1 MEPDQNTKLDSL
13 RSADPPINSGIC
25 GAIFSKTTCDDFLV
39 AIASCFFNNK
49 LDIVLSNIVSSQK
62 IHEIFGG
69 VVPELA
75 SRDHLIKIIPLI
87 KLTLEEA
94 KLEFNDLDGI
104 AYTAGPGLRGPL
116 LIGASMAKSLAFSLK
131 IPSIGIHHMEAH
143 LLINLLEDPAP
154 KFPFLTLL
162 ISGGHC
168 LLINAKELGSYDIV
182 GQTIDDAVG
191 EAFDKVSKLLELG
204 YPGGPLIE
212 KLAKSGDSSAFSFPR
227 PMTNKDNLDFS
238 FSGLKTAVFYA
249 LKDTKVINKQIKA
262 NIAASFQDAV
272 ADTLLIKSKKAL
284 EETKQNELVIG
295 GGVAANKYI
304 RKKLVEG
311 LEGNKIYFP
320 PLERCTDNGAMVAF
334 AGSFYLG
341 NNNQNKNDQVRPKWP
356 LSEL

>member
-1 MEPDQNTKLDSL
+1 MNILGIETSCDETGIAIYNTEKQSIISEQL
-13 RSADPPINSGIC
+13 
-25 GAIFSKTTCDDFLV
+25 FSQ
-39 AIASCFFNNK
+39 ASK
-49 LDIVLSNIVSSQK
+49 
-62 IHEIFGG
+62 HAEYGG

-168 LLINAKELGSYDIV
+168 LLINAKELGSYEIV

-212 KLAKSGDSSAFSFPR
+212 KLAKLGDSSAFSFPR

-334 AGSFYLG
+334 AGSFYLS
-341 NNNQNKNDQVRPKWP
+341 NNNQAKNDLVRPKWP

>member
-1 MEPDQNTKLDSL
+1 MNILGIETSCDETGIAIYNTEEQSIISEQLYSQ
-13 RSADPPINSGIC
+13 A
-25 GAIFSKTTCDDFLV
+25 SKH
-39 AIASCFFNNK
+39 A
-49 LDIVLSNIVSSQK
+49 
-62 IHEIFGG
+62 EYGG

-87 KLTLEEA
+87 RLTLDEV
-94 KLEFNDLDGI
+94 KLGLNDLNAI

-116 LIGASMAKSLAFSLK
+116 LIGSSTAKSLAFSLQ

-143 LLINLLEDPAP
+143 LLINLLENPAP
-154 KFPFLTLL
+154 RFPFLTLL

-168 LLINAKELGSYDIV
+168 LLINAKELGSYEII

-191 EAFDKVSKLLELG
+191 EAFDKVSKLLDLG

-212 KLAKSGDSSAFSFPR
+212 KLAESGDPYAYSFPR

-238 FSGLKTAVFYA
+238 FSGLKTAVYYSI
-249 LKDTKVINKQIKA
+249 KDTKDISREVKA

-272 ADTLLIKSKKAL
+272 ADTLLIKTKKAL
-284 EETKQNELVIG
+284 EETNQNELVIG

-311 LEGNKIYFP
+311 LKDSTIYFP

-334 AGSFYLG
+334 AGSFYLR
-341 NNNQNKNDQVRPKWP
+341 NNNQSQNDQIRPKWP

>member
-1 MEPDQNTKLDSL
+1 MNILGIETSCDETGIAIYNTEKQSIISEQL
-13 RSADPPINSGIC
+13 
-25 GAIFSKTTCDDFLV
+25 FSQ
-39 AIASCFFNNK
+39 ASK
-49 LDIVLSNIVSSQK
+49 
-62 IHEIFGG
+62 HAEYGG

-94 KLEFNDLDGI
+94 KLEFSDLDGI

-116 LIGASMAKSLAFSLK
+116 LIGASIAKSLAFSLK

-168 LLINAKELGSYDIV
+168 LLINAKELGSYEIV

-212 KLAKSGDSSAFSFPR
+212 KLAQSGDSSAFSFPR
-227 PMTNKDNLDFS
+227 PMINKDNLDFS
-238 FSGLKTAVFYA
+238 FSGLKTAVFYT

-295 GGVAANKYI
+295 GGVASNKYI

-311 LEGNKIYFP
+311 LKDNKIFFP

-334 AGSFYLG
+334 AGSFYLS
-341 NNNQNKNDQVRPKWP
+341 NNNQAKNDLVRPKWP

>member
-1 MEPDQNTKLDSL
+1 MNILGIETSCDETGIAIYNTEKQSIISEQL
-13 RSADPPINSGIC
+13 
-25 GAIFSKTTCDDFLV
+25 FSQ
-39 AIASCFFNNK
+39 ASK
-49 LDIVLSNIVSSQK
+49 
-62 IHEIFGG
+62 HAEYGG

-87 KLTLEEA
+87 RLTLEEA
-94 KLEFNDLDGI
+94 KLEFSNLNGI

-131 IPSIGIHHMEAH
+131 IPSIGVHHMEAH

-168 LLINAKELGSYDIV
+168 LLINAKELGSYEIV

-212 KLAKSGDSSAFSFPR
+212 KLAQSGDSSAFSFPR

-238 FSGLKTAVFYA
+238 FSGLKTAVFYT
-249 LKDTKVINKQIKA
+249 LKDTKFINKQIKA

-295 GGVAANKYI
+295 GGVASNKYI
-304 RKKLVEG
+304 RNKLIEG
-311 LEGNKIYFP
+311 LKGSQIYFP

-334 AGSFYLG
+334 AGSFYLS
-341 NNNQNKNDQVRPKWP
+341 NNNQAKKDLVRPKWP

>member
-1 MEPDQNTKLDSL
+1 MNILGIETSCDETGIAIYNTEQQSIISEQL
-13 RSADPPINSGIC
+13 
-25 GAIFSKTTCDDFLV
+25 FSQ
-39 AIASCFFNNK
+39 ASK
-49 LDIVLSNIVSSQK
+49 
-62 IHEIFGG
+62 HAEYGG

-87 KLTLEEA
+87 KITLEEA
-94 KLEFNDLDGI
+94 KLEFSDLDGI

-131 IPSIGIHHMEAH
+131 IPLIGIHHMEAH

-162 ISGGHC
+162 ISGGNC
-168 LLINAKELGSYDIV
+168 LLINAKELGSYEIV

-212 KLAKSGDSSAFSFPR
+212 KLAESGDSSAFSFPR

-249 LKDTKVINKQIKA
+249 LKDTKVVNKRIKA
-262 NIAASFQDAV
+262 DIAASFQDAV
-272 ADTLLIKSKKAL
+272 ADTLLIKSRKAL
-284 EETKQNELVIG
+284 EETNQTELVIG
-295 GGVAANKYI
+295 GGVASNKYI
-304 RKKLVEG
+304 RNKLVEG
-311 LEGNKIYFP
+311 LKNNKIYFP

>member
-1 MEPDQNTKLDSL
+1 MNILGIETSCDETGIAIYNTEKQSIISEQL
-13 RSADPPINSGIC
+13 
-25 GAIFSKTTCDDFLV
+25 FSQ
-39 AIASCFFNNK
+39 ASK
-49 LDIVLSNIVSSQK
+49 
-62 IHEIFGG
+62 HAEYGG

-87 KLTLEEA
+87 KLTLDEA
-94 KLEFNDLDGI
+94 ELEFKDLDGI

-131 IPSIGIHHMEAH
+131 IPSIAIHHMEAH

-284 EETKQNELVIG
+284 EETKQIELVIG
-295 GGVAANKYI
+295 GGVASNKYI

-334 AGSFYLG
+334 AGSFYLS
-341 NNNQNKNDQVRPKWP
+341 NNNHAKNDLVRPKWP

>member
-1 MEPDQNTKLDSL
+1 MNILGIETSCDETGIAIYNTEKQSIISEQL
-13 RSADPPINSGIC
+13 
-25 GAIFSKTTCDDFLV
+25 FSQ
-39 AIASCFFNNK
+39 ASK
-49 LDIVLSNIVSSQK
+49 
-62 IHEIFGG
+62 HAEYGG

-168 LLINAKELGSYDIV
+168 LLINAKELGAYDIV

-295 GGVAANKYI
+295 GGVASNKYI

-334 AGSFYLG
+334 AGSFYLS
-341 NNNQNKNDQVRPKWP
+341 NNNHAKNELVRPKWP

>member
-1 MEPDQNTKLDSL
+1 MNILGIETSCDETGIAIYNTEKQSIISEQL
-13 RSADPPINSGIC
+13 
-25 GAIFSKTTCDDFLV
+25 FSQ
-39 AIASCFFNNK
+39 ASK
-49 LDIVLSNIVSSQK
+49 
-62 IHEIFGG
+62 HAEYGG

-87 KLTLEEA
+87 KLTLDEA
-94 KLEFNDLDGI
+94 QLEFKDLDGI

-131 IPSIGIHHMEAH
+131 IPSIAIHHMEAH

-168 LLINAKELGSYDIV
+168 LLINAKNLGSYEIV

-295 GGVAANKYI
+295 GGVASNKYI
-304 RKKLVEG
+304 RKRLIEG
-311 LEGNKIYFP
+311 LKGNKIFFP
-320 PLERCTDNGAMVAF
+320 PINRCTDNGAMVAVT
-334 AGSFYLG
+334 GHYRLSK
-341 NNNQNKNDQVRPKWP
+341 KNISRDIVIRPKWN

>member
-1 MEPDQNTKLDSL
+1 MNILGIETSCDETGIAIYNTEKQSIISEQL
-13 RSADPPINSGIC
+13 
-25 GAIFSKTTCDDFLV
+25 FSQ
-39 AIASCFFNNK
+39 ASK
-49 LDIVLSNIVSSQK
+49 
-62 IHEIFGG
+62 HAEYGG

-87 KLTLEEA
+87 RLALDEA
-94 KLEFNDLDGI
+94 KLVSNDLDAI

-116 LIGASMAKSLAFSLK
+116 LIGASTAKSLAFSLN

-168 LLINAKELGSYDIV
+168 LLINAKELGSYEII

-191 EAFDKVSKLLELG
+191 EAFDKVSKLLDLG

-212 KLAKSGDSSAFSFPR
+212 KLAESGDPNAHSFPR

-238 FSGLKTAVFYA
+238 FSGLKTAVYYS
-249 LKDTKVINKQIKA
+249 LRDTKNINKEVKE

-284 EETKQNELVIG
+284 EETNQNELVIG
-295 GGVAANKYI
+295 GGVASNKYI
-304 RKKLVEG
+304 RNKLVEG
-311 LEGNKIYFP
+311 LKDSTIYFP

-334 AGSFYLG
+334 AGSFYLS
-341 NNNQNKNDQVRPKWP
+341 NNNHSKNDQVRPKWP

>member
-1 MEPDQNTKLDSL
+1 MNILGIETSCDETGIAIYNTEKQSIISEQL
-13 RSADPPINSGIC
+13 
-25 GAIFSKTTCDDFLV
+25 FSQ
-39 AIASCFFNNK
+39 ASK
-49 LDIVLSNIVSSQK
+49 
-62 IHEIFGG
+62 HAEYGG

-94 KLEFNDLDGI
+94 RLKFSDLDGI

-168 LLINAKELGSYDIV
+168 LLINAKELGSYEIV

-212 KLAKSGDSSAFSFPR
+212 KLAESGDSSTFSFPR

-295 GGVAANKYI
+295 GGVASNKYI

-311 LEGNKIYFP
+311 LKDNKIYFP

-341 NNNQNKNDQVRPKWP
+341 NNNQNKGDQVRPKWP

>member
-1 MEPDQNTKLDSL
+1 MNILGIETSCDETGIAIYNTEKQSIISEQL
-13 RSADPPINSGIC
+13 
-25 GAIFSKTTCDDFLV
+25 FSQ
-39 AIASCFFNNK
+39 ASK
-49 LDIVLSNIVSSQK
+49 
-62 IHEIFGG
+62 HAEYGG

-87 KLTLEEA
+87 RLTLEEA
-94 KLEFNDLDGI
+94 RLEFSDLNGV

-116 LIGASMAKSLAFSLK
+116 LIGASMAKSLAFSLN

-168 LLINAKELGSYDIV
+168 LLINAKELGSYEIV

-212 KLAKSGDSSAFSFPR
+212 KLAQSGDSSAFSFPR
-227 PMTNKDNLDFS
+227 PMINKDNLDFS
-238 FSGLKTAVFYA
+238 FSGLKTAVFYT

-284 EETKQNELVIG
+284 KETKQNELVIG
-295 GGVAANKYI
+295 GGVASNKYI

-311 LEGNKIYFP
+311 LKDNKIYFP

-334 AGSFYLG
+334 AGSFYLS
-341 NNNQNKNDQVRPKWP
+341 NNNQAKNDLVRPKWP

>member
-1 MEPDQNTKLDSL
+1 MNILGIETSCDETGIAIYNTEKQSIISEQL
-13 RSADPPINSGIC
+13 
-25 GAIFSKTTCDDFLV
+25 FSQ
-39 AIASCFFNNK
+39 ASK
-49 LDIVLSNIVSSQK
+49 
-62 IHEIFGG
+62 HAEYGG

-87 KLTLEEA
+87 RLTLEEA
-94 KLEFNDLDGI
+94 KLEFSDLNGV

-212 KLAKSGDSSAFSFPR
+212 KLAQSGDSSAFSFPR

-295 GGVAANKYI
+295 GGVASNKYI

-311 LEGNKIYFP
+311 LKDNKIYFP

-341 NNNQNKNDQVRPKWP
+341 NNNQNKGDQVRPKWP

>member
-1 MEPDQNTKLDSL
+1 MNIL
-13 RSADPPINSGIC
+13 GIETSC
-25 GAIFSKTTCDDFLV
+25 DETGIAIYSTEMQAIISEQLFSQ
-39 AIASCFFNNK
+39 ASK
-49 LDIVLSNIVSSQK
+49 
-62 IHEIFGG
+62 HAEYGG

-94 KLEFNDLDGI
+94 KLDFDNLNGI

-116 LIGASMAKSLAFSLK
+116 LIGASMAKALAFSLK
-131 IPSIGIHHMEAH
+131 IPSVGIHHMEAH
-143 LLINLLEDPAP
+143 LLINLLENPAP

-168 LLINAKELGSYDIV
+168 LLINAKELGSYEIV

-212 KLAKSGDSSAFSFPR
+212 KLAESGDSDAFNFPR
-227 PMTNKDNLDFS
+227 PMANKDNLDFS

-249 LKDTKVINKQIKA
+249 LKEIDDLNQETKA
-262 NIAASFQDAV
+262 NIAASFQEAV
-272 ADTLLIKSKKAL
+272 AETLIKSKKAL
-284 EETKQNELVIG
+284 EKTNQNELVIG
-295 GGVAANKYI
+295 GGVASNKYI
-304 RKKLVEG
+304 RNRLIEG
-311 LEGNKIYFP
+311 LNGSKIYFP

-334 AGSFYLG
+334 AGSFYL
-341 NNNQNKNDQVRPKWP
+341 NDNNQNKNDLVRPKWP
-356 LSEL
+356 LSELNNG